1 MRRFFGSTHNNSLK
15 SKNIF
20 QKPFWFALCGAVFL
34 LAVAIRVRAAMND
47 LWMDEI
53 WSLEL
58 IRQLHSALGVFAQT
72 HHDNNHYLNSLF
84 IYFFG
89 QRGNWP
95 GYRVPAVIFGF
106 GAIVLAW
113 FIGARRDK
121 PTAFFSAL
129 LVSFSYVMIL
139 YSSEARGYAALIF
152 FGFLCFLIL
161 DLFFEKP
168 RWQMAALF
176 SLSAVL
182 GLTSHLTFLIFLCA
196 SLAWFWTRLF
206 RVKFSIPKVIGW
218 TAACYAAPS
227 LYLLILYFVD
237 LQQLQIGGGTPITV
251 FDGYLAMLA
260 WAFGGPNLPWLQQ
273 FTIAVSAAGL
283 LAGIAIL
290 IREGT
295 DEWIF
300 FLGVTVVIPLA
311 MPLFEHGT
319 LHYVRYFIVA
329 LGFLLLLFGRVLGWL
344 FESGHIGKIVSGA
357 FCLLFMTINGWDVAS
372 LLKYGRGHIAEA
384 VHFMVQN
391 AKDQSVVTFGG
402 EQDFRIQF
410 VLAFYWRELMGDR
423 PAEYYDHDHWPSEG
437 PEWVIFHG
445 ESFREPA
452 PPGKRFTDKF
462 GNGFELVRTFPTAPL
477 SGVHWFIYHKTSAQS
492 RS

>member
-1 MRRFFGSTHNNSLK
+1 MKSVIVNRLRSWRASNTLFYTSLCVI
-15 SKNIF
+15 IF
-20 QKPFWFALCGAVFL
+20 VGAGL
-34 LAVAIRVRAAMND
+34 IRVRAVFND

-58 IRQLHSALGVFAQT
+58 IRQLHSALGVFTQT

-84 IYFFG
+84 IYFSG

-121 PTAFFSAL
+121 LAAFFSAL

-152 FGFLCFLIL
+152 FCFLCFLIL
-161 DLFFEKP
+161 ESLLDTP

-196 SLAWFWTRLF
+196 SLAWFWARLF
-206 RVKFSIPKVIGW
+206 RLKFSISRVLGW
-218 TAACYAAPS
+218 TAACYAAPW
-227 LYLLILYFVD
+227 LYLLVLYFVD
-237 LQQLQIGGGTPITV
+237 LRQLQIGGGTPITT

-260 WAFGGPNLPWLQQ
+260 WAIGGPNIPWLQG
-273 FTIAVSAAGL
+273 FAIAVSIAGL
-283 LAGIAIL
+283 VAGIAIL
-290 IREGT
+290 IREGN

-300 FLGVTVVIPLA
+300 FLGAIVVIPLA

-329 LGFLLLLFGRVLGWL
+329 LGFLLLLFGRVLGW
-344 FESGHIGKIVSGA
+344 FFQSGHIGKIVSGA
-357 FCLLFMTINGWDVAS
+357 FCLLFMTINGWDVAG
-372 LLKYGRGHIAEA
+372 LLKYGRGHVTEA
-384 VHFMVQN
+384 VNFMVQN

-402 EQDFRIQF
+402 EHDFRIQF
-410 VLAFYWRELMGDR
+410 VLAFYWREMMGDR
-423 PAEYYDHDHWPSEG
+423 AAEYYDHDHWPSEG